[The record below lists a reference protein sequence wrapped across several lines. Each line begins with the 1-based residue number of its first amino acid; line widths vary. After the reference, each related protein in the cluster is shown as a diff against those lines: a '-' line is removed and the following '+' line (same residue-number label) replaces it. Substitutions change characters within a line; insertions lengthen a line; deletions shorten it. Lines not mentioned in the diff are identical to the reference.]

1 MKFVYYFNG
10 NDFDYEIDD
19 NQIKDFLIDKML
31 EEGKMERNKD
41 NVEMA
46 RFMINRFN
54 LYEDEQILEDYKDEM
69 EDYFEYEAR
78 ELYEDCVNY
87 EDDKN
92 DWFGTKSDVVGV

>member
-78 ELYEDCVNY
+78 ELYEDSVNY

>member
-19 NQIKDFLIDKML
+19 NQIKDFLVDKML

-54 LYEDEQILEDYKDEM
+54 LYEDEQILEALGVKYLVKLGR
-69 EDYFEYEAR
+69 YSEAMK
-78 ELYEDCVNY
+78 Y
-87 EDDKN
+87 
-92 DWFGTKSDVVGV
+92 